1 MMVSR
6 PHGCR
11 TSAPRRKYRLLKRL
25 PKLEDDKRLSGF
37 DADAILWTV
46 MEYTDRVA
54 EGNVVPEDLSEEI
67 AIPGVPKGVGWEEY
81 DGWTAGTVRAG
92 IEAVAKAT
100 DEDPAELLEAGTD
113 GARRD
118 IVSKERA
125 AERVKQD
132 LQKISRERL
141 LPDDKTLEKVA
152 RYEAH
157 LSRGLYKA
165 LHELEALQTRR
176 LGGSAPLAR
185 LDVDGLAE
193 S

>member
-1 MMVSR
+1 MVSR
-6 PHGCR
+6 PRGCL

-25 PKLEDDKRLSGF
+25 PKLEDDKRRSGF

-46 MEYTDRVA
+46 TEHAECVA
-54 EGNVVPEDLSEEI
+54 EGNVVPEDLSEEV
-67 AIPGVPKGVGWEEY
+67 AIPGIPKGVGWEEY